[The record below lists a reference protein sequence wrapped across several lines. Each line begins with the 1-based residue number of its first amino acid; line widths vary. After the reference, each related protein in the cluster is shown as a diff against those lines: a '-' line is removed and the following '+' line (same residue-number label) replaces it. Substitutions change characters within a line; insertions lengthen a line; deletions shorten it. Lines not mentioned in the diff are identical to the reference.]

1 MKESKREQARREA
14 VRRWENTP
22 SPNLR
27 YNGATPAQV
36 GRALLR
42 KGLVD
47 QPVEPEGDD
56 GGVKSRV

>member
-1 MKESKREQARREA
+1 M
-14 VRRWENTP
+14 RRWENTP